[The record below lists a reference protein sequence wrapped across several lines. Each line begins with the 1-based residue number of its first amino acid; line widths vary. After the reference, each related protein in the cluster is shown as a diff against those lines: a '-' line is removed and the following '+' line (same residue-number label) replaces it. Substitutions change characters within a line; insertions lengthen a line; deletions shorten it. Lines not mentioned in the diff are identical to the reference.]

1 MSELGSCL
9 RDLLGSL
16 LRGLL
21 LLGVAVRCCLLEA
34 HHRVN
39 EMHRAVLLRIETRVL
54 LHALVWLTC

>member
-1 MSELGSCL
+1 MSKLGSCL

-21 LLGVAVRCCLLEA
+21 LLGVAICGCLLEA

-39 EMHRAVLLRIETRVL
+39 EMHRAVLL
-54 LHALVWLTC
+54 